1 MPLLDVLTASL
12 AAQHFAAIATLNT
25 HTPRIAQAERLAE
38 RFRGAGLEA
47 VATGY
52 VRDDGSACLWVH
64 VEATLERMEAAM
76 ARLDLAED
84 DRIPFQSDCEIRL
97 QGLDFP
103 VYVRHPAPSAAA

>member
-38 RFRGAGLEA
+38 RFQGAGIEA
-47 VATGY
+47 VASGY
-52 VRDDGSACLWVH
+52 LRDDGSVCLWVH
-64 VEATLERMEAAM
+64 AEAPLERLEAAM

-103 VYVRHPAPSAAA
+103 VYVRHPAPSATA